1 MRGVVN
7 WWRGPIVVHL
17 VTLIVLSI
25 EGEVVL
31 RLELCSLIASEQELE
46 NISLAELRDEHD
58 RTLW

>member
-1 MRGVVN
+1 VRGVVN

>member
-1 MRGVVN
+1 VRGVVN

-46 NISLAELRDEHD
+46 NISLAESREEHD